1 MVKDLL
7 FHHGIH
13 MITCRLQTLLSPV
26 RRVFVHDA
34 LDKVP
39 VAGVQLDLGAELH
52 PADGRRVVP
61 G

>member
-1 MVKDLL
+1 MIKDSLS
-7 FHHGIH
+7 HHGIH
-13 MITCRLQTLLSPV
+13 MINHVQTLLSPV